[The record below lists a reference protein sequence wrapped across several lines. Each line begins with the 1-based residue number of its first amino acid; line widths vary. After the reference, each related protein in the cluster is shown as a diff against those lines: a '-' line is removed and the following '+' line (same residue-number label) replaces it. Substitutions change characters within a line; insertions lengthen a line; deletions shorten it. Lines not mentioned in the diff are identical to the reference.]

1 MGRLKKTVLIVG
13 GVILLLLAGLVAL
26 VHLLVTPER
35 IKGWALPVLQEEL
48 RREVSLA
55 DVEIGL
61 LSGIALHD
69 LRVRDQDGQN
79 DLLRIE
85 SLTLAYRIW
94 PLFGG
99 RLVIDAVVLQRPM
112 IRLVQHADG
121 SMNIADLLDGSAGK
135 AEPEGS
141 SAGSAGGHG
150 IDLLVSK
157 VLLEGGDIKLL
168 RSGAAQDIHLQ
179 NLRVLVQNITL
190 QGAFPLDVSFLLEET
205 EFKLAGE
212 FDPSA
217 SRGRLDLQI
226 ARLDLNRFLP
236 GPAEPEANA
245 NASARS
251 RVPAVEPGPVDVP
264 ITLDGTLKIGELL
277 YDEVVVKAVAAT
289 YRLADNRFQ
298 LKELTGQI
306 ADGTFRAQADVDLAS
321 KGFAYTGNFSLEGVD
336 LQSLVPVLL
345 PRADRST
352 HGLMQLQ
359 FDFSGSGTD
368 PARLVKQ
375 LTSTGRFR
383 LDKGKLMGS
392 PLLVG
397 LATFLGN
404 PELKI
409 LSFQSLAGEY
419 DLKQGAARISAALD
433 SSKTR
438 LSSSGTVELNG
449 PLDLQLETRLAPDM
463 LRGFSADSPVSRAFT
478 DADGW
483 GVLPLKIGGTISDPT
498 FRLSS
503 AGLKSQAKEQVKQK
517 VQETLQEK
525 LGGQTGEAGKLL
537 DQPLKKLFGQ

>member
-1 MGRLKKTVLIVG
+1 MVRWKKMVLIVG
-13 GVILLLLAGLVAL
+13 GVILLLLVGLVAL

-48 RREVSLA
+48 HREVTLA
-55 DVEIGL
+55 DVDIGL
-61 LSGIALHD
+61 FSGIALHD

-85 SLTLAYRIW
+85 SLTLNYRFW
-94 PLFGG
+94 PLFSG
-99 RLVIDAVVLQRPM
+99 RLVIDAVLLQRPM

-121 SMNIADLLDGSAGK
+121 SMNIDDLLAGSTETS
-135 AEPEGS
+135 EPKGS

-157 VLLEGGDIKLL
+157 VLLEGGDMQFL
-168 RSGAAQDIHLQ
+168 RPGTAQDFHLQ
-179 NLRVLVQNITL
+179 NLRILVQNITL
-190 QGAFPLDVSFLLEET
+190 QGAFPLEMSFLLEET
-205 EFKLAGE
+205 EFNLEGE

-217 SRGRLDLQI
+217 SRGRLDLQV
-226 ARLDLNRFLP
+226 ARLDLNRFIP
-236 GPAEPEANA
+236 
-245 NASARS
+245 ASAEKEPTS
-251 RVPAVEPGPVDVP
+251 KASAKSGDPAAEPGPLDVP
-264 ITLDGTLKIGELL
+264 ITFDGTLKIDELL
-277 YDEVVVKAVAAT
+277 YDEVVVNAVQAE

-298 LKELTGQI
+298 LLELTGQI
-306 ADGTFRAQADVDLAS
+306 ADGTFRAKADVDLAR
-321 KGFAYTGNFSLEGVD
+321 KGFAYAGDFSLEGVD
-336 LQSLVPVLL
+336 LQSLVPILL

-359 FDFSGSGTD
+359 FNFAGAGTD
-368 PARLVKQ
+368 PVRMVKQ
-375 LTSTGRFR
+375 LKSTGRFS

-409 LSFQSLAGEY
+409 LSFQSLSGEY
-419 DLKQGAARISAALD
+419 DLKQGVARIKAALD

-438 LSSSGTVELNG
+438 LSSSGTVELDG

-483 GVLPLKIGGTISDPT
+483 GVLPLKISGTISDPK

-517 VQETLQEK
+517 VQEKLQEK
-525 LGGQTGEAGKLL
+525 LGEQGGAAGKLL